1 MNEKS
6 KKKGK
11 EIKSS
16 KRKNIKNTLI
26 DFLKQ
31 RPRKDPTMKKMIL
44 NIELVNE
51 KIKKQKPR

>member
-16 KRKNIKNTLI
+16 KKKNIKNTLI
-26 DFLKQ
+26 DSLKQ

-44 NIELVNE
+44 NIELANE